1 MGETIEV
8 TAADG
13 HSSGTF
19 LAGNPAAE
27 RALILCHDAGG
38 LNHHIRRQA
47 NRLAAF
53 GFYVAVPALYDG
65 AEHGREPG
73 WRLEQTSAAAAI
85 PGQPPLASL
94 GTGIRAAMALL
105 GRERIGIIGFG
116 WGATACWHAAAL
128 TPGLR
133 AGVAF
138 YGTGIADAR
147 QERPLCPMQLHFG
160 AWDRLIPMA
169 DVDAI
174 RHAQPDVAIEI
185 YPTAGHLFACD
196 ESEAFNM
203 EATESARDN
212 MLAFLQRH
220 L

>member
-1 MGETIEV
+1 M
-8 TAADG
+8 
-13 HSSGTF
+13 
-19 LAGNPAAE
+19 
-27 RALILCHDAGG
+27 
-38 LNHHIRRQA
+38 
-47 NRLAAF
+47 
-53 GFYVAVPALYDG
+53 
-65 AEHGREPG
+65 
-73 WRLEQTSAAAAI
+73 
-85 PGQPPLASL
+85 
-94 GTGIRAAMALL
+94 
-105 GRERIGIIGFG
+105 
-116 WGATACWHAAAL
+116 
-128 TPGLR
+128 
-133 AGVAF
+133 AF